1 MKKNVVAIVV
11 VAVIALAGFG
21 TWYFTSSS
29 ITYLGTPESI
39 TIGNPSS
46 NAVPA
51 LIYIA
56 DDQGFFARNDLN
68 VTIKNYIT
76 SFDVINDLK
85 DDKIDISVTTEYT
98 VLTEVFKKENISI
111 ISIIG
116 KYQEAF
122 LVGRKNRGIEN
133 VSDLKGKKIGL
144 TRGVQGE
151 FYLGRFLNLHGMS
164 IQDVNL
170 VDIKPSQ
177 YVDAIANGSVDAIL
191 TNIFYL
197 DPVEERLGNNQVT
210 WPAQSSQP
218 GYWVI
223 SSRNDWIT
231 SHPESINRLLKSLD
245 QAEEYIIEHPD
256 SAKAIV
262 KKRMNYTDAYMATIW
277 PNYQLSLTLDQS
289 LLIAMNDEGRWMI
302 DNNLTSEKTLPYFRD
317 YIYTKGMEKVKPE
330 AVNIR

>member
-1 MKKNVVAIVV
+1 MKKIVVAAIIV
-11 VAVIALAGFG
+11 VIALAGFG
-21 TWYFTSSS
+21 AWYFMNSPTTDS
-29 ITYLGTPESI
+29 GTPESI

-46 NAVPA
+46 NAMPA

-76 SFDVINDLK
+76 SRDVIDDLK
-85 DDKIDISVTTEYT
+85 GDKIDISVTTEYT
-98 VLTEVFKKENISI
+98 VLKEAFKKENISI
-111 ISIIG
+111 FSIIG
-116 KYQEAF
+116 QYQEAF
-122 LVGRKNRGIEN
+122 LVGRKDQGIES
-133 VSDLKGKKIGL
+133 VLDLKGKKIGL

-177 YVDAIANGSVDAIL
+177 YVDAIANGSVDAVL

-197 DPVEERLGNNQVT
+197 GPVEERLGNNRVT
-210 WPAQSSQP
+210 WPAQNSHQ

-231 SHPESINRLLKSLD
+231 RHPESINNILKSLD

-256 SAKAIV
+256 EAKAAV
-262 KKRMNYTDAYMATIW
+262 QKRLNYTDACMATIW
-277 PNYQLSLTLDQS
+277 TNYRLSLTLDQS
-289 LLIAMNDEGRWMI
+289 LLIAMNDEGRWII

-317 YIYTKGMEKVKPE
+317 YIYTKGMEEVKPE